1 MKVSYIGSIAV
12 MLVVIAVALAGCT
25 GSSPSAPATGGASSG
40 NTPSGGAPSG
50 TAQAT
55 SGGSPAA
62 SGGAVSAGSVF
73 GGITY
78 EWVEYKMTSGQAA
91 EKMTI
96 YMKYNQK
103 TGKCTMRFEG
113 AGMEG
118 MPSEMDC
125 SATGTASGQS
135 ANDPNDVKSDV
146 QLKKIGTET
155 VIVPA
160 GTFVA
165 DKYQATFEG
174 STATYWI
181 ASGKPLLKME
191 GNSAGE
197 GGAVMEL
204 NGWG

>member
-1 MKVSYIGSIAV
+1 MKVSQLGIIAV
-12 MLVVIAVALAGCT
+12 MLVVIAVAMAGCT
-25 GSSPSAPATGGASSG
+25 GSTPAAPGTTGGS
-40 NTPSGGAPSG
+40 PSGGAAPSEG
-50 TAQAT
+50 APAAAT
-55 SGGSPAA
+55 SAA
-62 SGGAVSAGSVF
+62 SGGALNAASVF
-73 GGITY
+73 GGLNY
-78 EWVEYKMTSGQAA
+78 EWAEYKMTSGTGA

-96 YMKYNQK
+96 YMKYNHK

-125 SATGTASGQS
+125 SATGGATKGQTAG
-135 ANDPNDVKSDV
+135 NPNEVKSDV

-155 VIVPA
+155 VTVGA

-174 STATYWI
+174 STATYWV

-191 GNSAGE
+191 GSSAGQ

-204 NGWG
+204 NAWG